1 MRRRKSVLQAM
12 RSTRIFRHV
21 SADAADRLRG
31 RIRSVKIL
39 LRRDASGD
47 VEIDDPRFDDHA
59 GVWKINLKDAIHPRQ
74 ANDNPVFNRQG
85 PATQA
90 RAGTARNE
98 RDSFTV
104 THANYRLH
112 WFPGIWQQHRARH
125 DAEIR

>member
-47 VEIDDPRFDDHA
+47 VEIDDPGFDDHA

-74 ANDNPVFNRQG
+74 ANDNPAFNRHG
-85 PATQA
+85 PASEA
-90 RAGTARNE
+90 RAGTAHHE
-98 RDSFTV
+98 RDSVTV
-104 THANYRLH
+104 ADTNS
-112 WFPGIWQQHRARH
+112 
-125 DAEIR
+125 